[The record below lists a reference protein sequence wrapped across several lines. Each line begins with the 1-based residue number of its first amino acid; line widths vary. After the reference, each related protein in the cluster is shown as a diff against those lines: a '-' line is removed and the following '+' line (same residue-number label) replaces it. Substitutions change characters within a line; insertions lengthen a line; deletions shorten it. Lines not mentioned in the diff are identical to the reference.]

1 MTMLKWIR
9 QEKASNLV
17 LFIHGLNGGGD
28 TWNYSD
34 EVSFP
39 KLLKSDEDLA
49 SFDISY
55 FEYFTNF
62 TSKFNVAKG
71 FLRKLFNSTNK
82 IQMNLPVDELS
93 ELLVTEIDVNL
104 SEYKNIIF
112 VAHSMGGLV
121 AKSCIL
127 KMIKYGRND
136 NIKGFISLAVPHAGS
151 ELASYSSMIS
161 SSAQIKDLKVFSDE
175 TDSLNR
181 EWLASNQTP
190 SSKFIYGTNDLIVNK
205 KSALPIQILA
215 KDSVAVHEDHG
226 TICKPS
232 DTDNNVYKLVK
243 RFILEIDRD
252 NREPLVIND
261 FVDENQYDNEYFV
274 LKMIVADVHDDIS
287 NHAKEYYYNAELARN
302 FFTSDRDRAILDGLY
317 RKIKGLYQTQ
327 LQSAIANHLTADQ
340 LLSAIHKKI
349 EDEDRVAL
357 NVLLSDFDNLYKK
370 GMLHQLANKSNRDVI
385 WSADTTL
392 ESLNQLRSSQ

>member
-9 QEKASNLV
+9 QEESPNLV

-28 TWNYSD
+28 TWNYN
-34 EVSFP
+34 ENISFP
-39 KLLKSDEDLA
+39 KLIENDEDLTG
-49 SFDISY
+49 FDISY

-62 TSKFNVAKG
+62 TSKFKVAKG
-71 FLRKLFNSTNK
+71 LFRKLFGSTSK
-82 IQMNLPVDELS
+82 IQINLPVDELS
-93 ELLVTEIDVNL
+93 ELLVTELDVNL
-104 SEYKNIIF
+104 SKYKSITFI
-112 VAHSMGGLV
+112 AHSMGGLV

-127 KMIKYGRND
+127 KMIKYGRDQNL
-136 NIKGFISLAVPHAGS
+136 KGFISLAVPHAGS

-161 SSAQIKDLKVFSDE
+161 SSAQIKDLSVFSNE

-181 EWLASNQTP
+181 EWLACNQTP
-190 SSKFIYGTNDLIVNK
+190 SSKFIYGTNDVIVNK

-215 KDSVAVHEDHG
+215 KDSVAVHEDHE

-232 DTDNNVYKLVK
+232 SSDNNVYKLVK

-252 NREPLVIND
+252 NREPLVVND
-261 FVDENQYDNEYFV
+261 FVDEKQYDNEYFV
-274 LKMIVADVHDDIS
+274 LKMIIADVHDDIS

-327 LQSAIANHLTADQ
+327 YQSAIANHLNSDQ
-340 LLSAIHKKI
+340 LLSSIHKKI

-357 NVLLSDFDNLYKK
+357 NVLLADFDNVYKK

-392 ESLNQLRSSQ
+392 DSINKLRDNK

>member
-9 QEKASNLV
+9 KENASNLV
-17 LFIHGLNGGGD
+17 LFIHGLNGGSE

-34 EVSFP
+34 EISFP
-39 KLLKSDEDLA
+39 TLLNSDADLNN
-49 SFDISY
+49 FDISC

-62 TSKFNVAKG
+62 TSKFNATRNI
-71 FLRKLFNSTNK
+71 FRKFFKSTNK
-82 IQMNLPVDELS
+82 IQINLPVDELAA
-93 ELLVTEIDVNL
+93 LLVTEIDVNL

-121 AKSCIL
+121 SKSCIL
-127 KMIKYGRND
+127 KMINYGRNE

-161 SSAQIKDLKVFSDE
+161 SSAQIKDLTVFSNE

-181 EWLASNQTP
+181 EWLASNKTP
-190 SSKFIYGTNDLIVNK
+190 NSKFIYGTNDLIVNK

-232 DTDNNVYKLVK
+232 STECNVYKLVK
-243 RFILEIDRD
+243 KFIIEIDRD
-252 NREPLVIND
+252 NRDPLPITE
-261 FVDENQYDNEYFV
+261 FVNGNQYDNEYFV
-274 LKMIVADVHDDIS
+274 LKMIVADVHDDIA

-302 FFTSDRDRAILDGLY
+302 FFTSDHDRAILNGLY
-317 RKIKGLYQTQ
+317 RKIKSLYQTQ
-327 LQSAIANHLTADQ
+327 FESAIANNLTSDQ

-349 EDEDRVAL
+349 EDEDLAAL
-357 NVLLSDFDNLYKK
+357 NCLLADIDDLHKK
-370 GMLHQLANKSNRDVI
+370 GMLHQLANKLNRDVI
-385 WSADTTL
+385 WSTETTV
-392 ESLNQLRSSQ
+392 ESIHQLRSEK

>member
-9 QEKASNLV
+9 QENSSNLV

-34 EVSFP
+34 DISFP
-39 KLLKSDEDLA
+39 KLLKSDEELA
-49 SFDISY
+49 SFDVSY

-71 FLRKLFNSTNK
+71 FLRKLFGSTNK

-93 ELLVTEIDVNL
+93 ELLITEIDVNL

-127 KMIKYGRND
+127 KMIKYGRNG
-136 NIKGFISLAVPHAGS
+136 NLKGFISLAVPHAGS

-161 SSAQIKDLKVFSDE
+161 SSAQIKDLKVFSNE

-190 SSKFIYGTNDLIVNK
+190 SSKFIYGTNDSIVNK

-232 DTDNNVYKLVK
+232 SAESNVYKLVK

-252 NREPLVIND
+252 NREQLSIND

-274 LKMIVADVHDDIS
+274 LKMIVADVHEDIA

-327 LQSAIANHLTADQ
+327 FQSTIANHLTSDQ

-357 NVLLSDFDNLYKK
+357 NVLLSDFDNLHKK

-392 ESLNQLRSSQ
+392 DSLNDLRSDK

>member
-9 QEKASNLV
+9 QEDSPNLV
-17 LFIHGLNGGGD
+17 LFIHGLNGGGE
-28 TWNYSD
+28 TWNYD
-34 EVSFP
+34 ENISFP
-39 KLLKSDEDLA
+39 KLIKSDDDLTG
-49 SFDISY
+49 FDISY

-62 TSKFNVAKG
+62 TSKFNVATG
-71 FLRKLFNSTNK
+71 IFRKIFGSAKKTQ
-82 IQMNLPVDELS
+82 INLPVDELS
-93 ELLVTEIDVNL
+93 ELLVTELDVNL
-104 SEYKNIIF
+104 SKYRNITF

-127 KMIKYGRND
+127 KMIKYGRNS
-136 NIKGFISLAVPHAGS
+136 NLKGFISLAVPHAGS
-151 ELASYSSMIS
+151 ELASYSTMIS
-161 SSAQIKDLKVFSDE
+161 SSAQIKDLSVFSNE

-181 EWLASNQTP
+181 EWLACNQTP
-190 SSKFIYGTNDLIVNK
+190 NSKFIYGTNDIVVNK

-232 DTDNNVYKLVK
+232 GTENNVYKLVK
-243 RFILEIDRD
+243 RFIIEIEMN

-261 FVDENQYDNEYFV
+261 FIDEKQYDNEYFV
-274 LKMIVADVHDDIS
+274 LKMIIADVHNDIS

-327 LQSAIANHLTADQ
+327 FQSAIANHLTSDQ
-340 LLSAIHKKI
+340 LLSSIHKKI
-349 EDEDRVAL
+349 EDEDRIAL
-357 NVLLSDFDNLYKK
+357 NVLLTDFDNVYKK

-392 ESLNQLRSSQ
+392 DSINELRDN

>member
-1 MTMLKWIR
+1 MLKWIR
-9 QEKASNLV
+9 QEESPNLV

-28 TWNYSD
+28 TWNYD
-34 EVSFP
+34 ENISFP
-39 KLLKSDEDLA
+39 ELIKSDGDLTG
-49 SFDISY
+49 FDISY

-71 FLRKLFNSTNK
+71 LFRKLFGSINK
-82 IQMNLPVDELS
+82 IQINLPVDELS
-93 ELLVTEIDVNL
+93 ELLVTELDVNL
-104 SEYKNIIF
+104 SKYKNITFI
-112 VAHSMGGLV
+112 AHSMGGLV

-127 KMIKYGRND
+127 KMIKYGRDGNL
-136 NIKGFISLAVPHAGS
+136 KGFISLAVPHAGS

-161 SSAQIKDLKVFSDE
+161 SSAQIKDLSVFSDE

-181 EWLASNQTP
+181 EWLACNQTP
-190 SSKFIYGTNDLIVNK
+190 SSKFIYGTNDIIVNK
-205 KSALPIQILA
+205 KSALPVQILA

-232 DTDNNVYKLVK
+232 SIDNNVYKLVK
-243 RFILEIDRD
+243 RFILEIDRE
-252 NREPLVIND
+252 NREPLIVND
-261 FVDENQYDNEYFV
+261 FVDEKQYDNEYFV
-274 LKMIVADVHDDIS
+274 LKMIIADVHDDIS

-327 LQSAIANHLTADQ
+327 YQSAIANHLNSDQ
-340 LLSAIHKKI
+340 LLSSIHKKI

-357 NVLLSDFDNLYKK
+357 NVLLADFDNVYKK

-392 ESLNQLRSSQ
+392 DSINKLRDNK

>member
-1 MTMLKWIR
+1 
-9 QEKASNLV
+9 
-17 LFIHGLNGGGD
+17 
-28 TWNYSD
+28 
-34 EVSFP
+34 
-39 KLLKSDEDLA
+39 
-49 SFDISY
+49 
-55 FEYFTNF
+55 
-62 TSKFNVAKG
+62 
-71 FLRKLFNSTNK
+71 
-82 IQMNLPVDELS
+82 
-93 ELLVTEIDVNL
+93 
-104 SEYKNIIF
+104 
-112 VAHSMGGLV
+112 
-121 AKSCIL
+121 
-127 KMIKYGRND
+127 
-136 NIKGFISLAVPHAGS
+136 
-151 ELASYSSMIS
+151 
-161 SSAQIKDLKVFSDE
+161 
-175 TDSLNR
+175 
-181 EWLASNQTP
+181 
-190 SSKFIYGTNDLIVNK
+190 DLIVNK

-327 LQSAIANHLTADQ
+327 FQSAIANHLTSDQ

-357 NVLLSDFDNLYKK
+357 NVLLSDFDNLHKK

>member
-1 MTMLKWIR
+1 
-9 QEKASNLV
+9 
-17 LFIHGLNGGGD
+17 
-28 TWNYSD
+28 
-34 EVSFP
+34 
-39 KLLKSDEDLA
+39 
-49 SFDISY
+49 
-55 FEYFTNF
+55 
-62 TSKFNVAKG
+62 
-71 FLRKLFNSTNK
+71 
-82 IQMNLPVDELS
+82 
-93 ELLVTEIDVNL
+93 L

-327 LQSAIANHLTADQ
+327 FQSAIANHLTSDQ

-349 EDEDRVAL
+349 EDEDRAAL
-357 NVLLSDFDNLYKK
+357 NVLLSDFDNLHKK